1 MLSRTPGGAELVV
14 CTTCRVS
21 ADQPGAGGRAGQA
34 MLQALAE
41 ALPGHAAE
49 RLGLSLQPMPCLFAC
64 ASACTVHLRAPGRIA
79 YLLGRMEPDARAA
92 QALLDYA
99 AAYLRAPEGRD
110 RALGRMAGRGE
121 RAIHRA
127 PAAGGPRVAG
137 RPIAR
142 GVVGRPRP
150 GPAAYLSP
158 TSFRDASQG

>member
-21 ADQPGAGGRAGQA
+21 ADQPGAGGRAGEA

-64 ASACTVHLRAPGRIA
+64 ASACTVHLRAPGRIS

-99 AAYLRAPEGRD
+99 AAYLRAPEGIVPLAEWSEGVKGRFIARLPPEGRVWRD
-110 RALGRMAGRGE
+110 DPS
-121 RAIHRA
+121 
-127 PAAGGPRVAG
+127 PAA
-137 RPIAR
+137 
-142 GVVGRPRP
+142 
-150 GPAAYLSP
+150 S
-158 TSFRDASQG
+158 